1 LRHERATEEIRELAA
16 LYALGSLTQHEAR
29 SFEIHMREG
38 CSVCEAEF
46 RKFRHAAA
54 GIGFAT
60 AEIAPPDY
68 IQDLLLARVERE
80 PQTAPEEVQPSP
92 SRDAKTVEESSRPVS
107 AALSLS
113 SEPQSRGPSLFPWF
127 LVVVLAGLGF
137 FAAYSWKTAQET
149 NLQLQVKS
157 SAAEAD
163 AGTLRSELE
172 ARKEEARNLGIILTV
187 VGKPGTRMA
196 RLIVQSA
203 PAANAAAI
211 IWDVEQNQCFVLG
224 NFPPAP
230 EGKRYQLW
238 FFSQASKVSVGPFKV
253 NSNGPTFVTAPV
265 PPEAVNASAAVVTLE
280 PDNGSQIPTYPY
292 YAVGRIE

>member
-1 LRHERATEEIRELAA
+1 MKHERATEEIRELAA

-38 CSVCEAEF
+38 CSVCEEEF
-46 RKFRHAAA
+46 RKFRQAAA

-80 PQTAPEEVQPSP
+80 PQTAPEEAQPGP
-92 SRDAKTVEESSRPVS
+92 SSDAKIVEESSRPVS
-107 AALSLS
+107 TALSLS
-113 SEPQSRGPSLFPWF
+113 SESRSKRPRLFPWV
-127 LVVVLAGLGF
+127 LVLVLAGLAV
-137 FAAYSWKTAQET
+137 FAAYSWKIALET
-149 NLQLQVKS
+149 NLQLQAKS

-163 AGTLRSELE
+163 AWTLRSELE
-172 ARKEEARNLGIILTV
+172 VRKEEAQNLGIILAV
-187 VGKPGTRMA
+187 VGKPGARMA

-203 PAANAAAI
+203 PAASAAAV

-292 YAVGRIE
+292 YSAGHIE